1 MHQLLAPKT
10 WRILLISTKPHFLAS
25 VFMSQTQEV
34 RVLMRPPI
42 WSALPL
48 FGSGTKTRIRVPAV
62 IPKIGDTWEQGQERA
77 MSGHHIDMIFGVG
90 VVMRIESGADM
101 IYRTKKSVFT
111 KKGRPQCLLI
121 RLTSSVGHRCF
132 FV

>member
-1 MHQLLAPKT
+1 
-10 WRILLISTKPHFLAS
+10 
-25 VFMSQTQEV
+25 MSQTQEV

-62 IPKIGDTWEQGQERA
+62 IPKTGDTWEQGQERA

-90 VVMRIESGADM
+90 VVMRIEAVC
-101 IYRTKKSVFT
+101 KASVFT
-111 KKGRPQCLLI
+111 KNGRLQCLLI
-121 RLTSSVGHRCF
+121 CLTSSVELRCVSVCVCETAREHF
-132 FV
+132 DLESCYVSSAPR